1 MADTVELHALTDTLT
16 IAPGVEMHRLGLGT
30 YKAEDGPDVARE
42 VSEGLAM
49 GYRLIDTASLYG
61 NESTIGAVIRES
73 GIPRDDIFLTTKLW
87 NSDQGY
93 QPTLA
98 AFDLSLQRLGV
109 DQLDLYLI
117 HWPWSQHVR
126 ETWRAMEEL
135 LASGRTR
142 AIGVCNYL
150 PHHLHELASFANVLP
165 AVNQFEFHPRLQQPE
180 LQATCCEYGITMQ
193 AWAPLMRG
201 KVADIPLL
209 VAIAEKYGKT
219 PAQVSIRWIL
229 ELGITTIPK
238 SIHPERIAENCDVYD
253 FSLTEEEIEAIN
265 GLDSGHRIGPNPE
278 TYTTLGSNPGAG
290 AVAHKAR

>member
-1 MADTVELHALTDTLT
+1 MADTVELHALTDTVT
-16 IAPGVEMHRLGLGT
+16 IAPDVEMHRLGLGT
-30 YKAEDGPDVARE
+30 YKADNGPDVARE
-42 VSEGLAM
+42 VSKGLAM
-49 GYRLIDTASLYG
+49 GYRLIDTAALYG
-61 NESTIGAVIRES
+61 NEETIGEMIRES

-93 QPTLA
+93 EPALA
-98 AFDLSLQRLGV
+98 AFNVSLRRLGV
-109 DQLDLYLI
+109 DQVDLYLI
-117 HWPWSQHVR
+117 HWPWPQHVR

-150 PHHLHELASFANVLP
+150 PHHLHELAAFANVLP
-165 AVNQFEFHPRLQQPE
+165 AVNQFEFHPRLQQPD

-209 VAIAEKYGKT
+209 IAIAEKYGKT

-238 SIHPERIAENCDVYD
+238 SVHTERIAENCDVYD

-265 GLDSGHRIGPNPE
+265 ALDSGHRIGPNPE
-278 TYTTLGSNPGAG
+278 TYTTLGSNPGAQKQYG
-290 AVAHKAR
+290 GR